1 MTKSGKP
8 ERAIELIKQA
18 MRLSP
23 FYRPGLL
30 RGLGAAYRA
39 SGRLQEAVACY
50 RESLKRETGYLA
62 AHVNLASALGELGW
76 EEEAREAARDV
87 LQHEPRFSIARYIA
101 GLSYCNQADV
111 DRIAD
116 GLRAAGLPE

>member
-1 MTKSGKP
+1 
-8 ERAIELIKQA
+8 
-18 MRLSP
+18 
-23 FYRPGLL
+23 
-30 RGLGAAYRA
+30 
-39 SGRLQEAVACY
+39 
-50 RESLKRETGYLA
+50 
-62 AHVNLASALGELGW
+62 LGW

-101 GLSYCNQADV
+101 GLSYRNQADI